1 MSAEDQEQSE
11 KLNRLEELKS
21 KLFSKNFPAQTEHRD
36 SLTPPKRL
44 DVPDSWARG
53 GITPASPE
61 RFFSKTSVFKKF
73 FFSSLIFFVLALGYA
88 AYMFFAGGNTVSG
101 SNIDI
106 SVLGNTFT
114 AGGEE
119 LSLMIEVT
127 NRNKSALEM
136 VDLLV
141 EYPKSSGDFSSN
153 TERLRQSLGTI
164 PAGSVRSENI
174 KVVLFGEQ
182 SSTRPIRIRIEYR
195 VSGSNAIF
203 VKEKEYEVSISSTPI
218 DLSISAP
225 DEASPNQD
233 FTLDIKA
240 SQNATKTVSGVLLQ
254 VDYPAG
260 FQFVS
265 ASPAPAFGNNVW
277 DLGDLSP
284 GAESSVSIKGK
295 MLDVFDGEEKTF
307 RVMSGLQSE
316 RVKGTIETIFNSLG
330 HTVLIKKAVIEARLY
345 INGVYSREYAV
356 NSNSSVQGEIR
367 WANNLETKI
376 NDLEIRA
383 KISGSAANR
392 KSIDVD
398 QGFYNSLEDVI
409 VWDKNSDRD
418 FAEVN
423 PGESGEVSFS
433 FGTLSLF
440 SAQGGV
446 LAQPEIKIDV
456 SISGKEPLAGND
468 LKEVSNKESK
478 VIRIISDVGFAAKIL
493 YYSGP
498 FSNKGPIPPKAETE
512 TTYTVSW
519 SLSNTSNNISGAKIR
534 STLPPW
540 ARFIGPISPPT
551 EDLTYNSGTKE
562 IIWNAGNI
570 PKGTG
575 ITAGAKT
582 VAFQI
587 GFTPSLSQVGATPTL
602 VNDAVLTGHD
612 DFANVEVRV
621 NKASLNTRLSS
632 DPLFPANGD
641 RVVE

>member
-1 MSAEDQEQSE
+1 MSEEDQEKSE
-11 KLNRLEELKS
+11 KLNRIEELKS
-21 KLFSKNFPAQTEHRD
+21 KLFSKNFPAKTEHRD
-36 SLTPPKRL
+36 SFTPPKRL
-44 DVPDSWARG
+44 DVPDSWVKS
-53 GITPASPE
+53 GIAPGSLE
-61 RFFSKTSVFKKF
+61 KFFTRASVFKKF
-73 FFSSLIFFVLALGYA
+73 FLFSVIFFILALGYA
-88 AYMFFAGGNTVSG
+88 SYMFFAGGNTVSAN
-101 SNIDI
+101 NIDI

-119 LSLMIEVT
+119 LPLMIEIT
-127 NRNKSALEM
+127 NRNKSALEL

-141 EYPKSSGDFSSN
+141 EYPKSSGDFSQN

-164 PAGSVRSENI
+164 SAGSVRSENI

-182 SSTRPIRIRIEYR
+182 GSVRSIKISIEYR
-195 VSGSNAIF
+195 ISGSNAIF
-203 VKEKEYEVSISSTPI
+203 VKEKEYDVSISSTPI
-218 DLSISAP
+218 DLSVSAP

-233 FTLDIKA
+233 FTLNIKA
-240 SQNATKTVSGVLLQ
+240 TQNATKTVSGILLE

-277 DLGDLSP
+277 KLGDLSP

-307 RVMSGLQSE
+307 RVESGLESG
-316 RVKGTIETIFNSLG
+316 RIKGTIETVFNSLG
-330 HTVLIKKAVIEARLY
+330 HTVLIKKALIEARLY
-345 INGVYSREYAV
+345 INGAYSREYAV
-356 NSNSSVQGEIR
+356 NSNSSVRGEIR

-392 KSIDVD
+392 KTIDVNR
-398 QGFYNSLEDVI
+398 GFYNSLGDVI

-423 PGESGEVSFS
+423 PGETGTVSFS
-433 FGTLSLF
+433 LSTLSLF
-440 SAQGGV
+440 SAITGV
-446 LAQPEIKIDV
+446 LTQPQIEIDV
-456 SISGKEPLAGND
+456 SISGKEPLEGYD

-478 VIRIISDVGFAAKIL
+478 TIRIVSDVGFAAKIF

-498 FSNKGPIPPKAETE
+498 FTNKGSIPPKAETE
-512 TTYTVSW
+512 TTYTIIW
-519 SLSNTSNNISGAKIR
+519 SLSNTSNNISKAQVRG
-534 STLPPW
+534 SLPPW
-540 ARFIGPISPPT
+540 ARFVGPISPQT
-551 EDLTYNSGTKE
+551 EDLTYNSSTKE

-570 PKGTG
+570 PKGAG
-575 ITAGAKT
+575 ITVSNKT

-587 GFTPSLSQVGATPTL
+587 GFTPSLSQVGTTPTL

-612 DFANVEVRV
+612 DFANVDVRV
-621 NKASLNTRLSS
+621 NKASLNTRLSN